1 MYIEQIILNGFKSYK
16 DHTVID
22 GFDPYFNAITGR
34 NGSGK
39 SNIFDAICWVL
50 GMGNISNLRA
60 DGMQGLIYKG
70 GTSGP
75 KQASVEIIFNN
86 EDKNSGPV
94 GYRNFDKISVKR
106 TVSVGSGN
114 STTPSKYYINGALAN
129 SSRVQNLFHS
139 VQLNV
144 NNPHFLIQQG
154 RITKILNMHPPEI
167 LKLVEEAAGISMFEN
182 KKEDAVRTLEKKQH
196 QLDEINR
203 IMEEELKPNL
213 EKLRQDKE
221 NYQTWINSKT
231 QVDRLS
237 RWLIAHKY
245 ASCEREINE
254 SDDRVAKARRDAE
267 EKARQYDELQE
278 QYDQLQQEIDEL
290 EKKDA
295 ANASKEIQELTN
307 EKLAVKEKL
316 DTAKIHLK
324 HAEDEIKRLTQKRE
338 KLQEQWEKHNKK
350 LQEMGNIFSE
360 IEGKQKE
367 NKEICDELENRVKSL
382 EKRITDVN
390 IGITNEDDSQ
400 SLSDQIEKLKRT
412 IADLQVEQSR
422 IEKSNPHLEQQ
433 QRSLVDQLN
442 AADRD
447 RFQLD
452 QNKERIE
459 GQLQGLEQEMQQ
471 LNFDPRQENI
481 LLQERDTKSRI
492 LAQERD
498 QLEQLER
505 SIVGINIDYV
515 NKPPELD
522 ERRIYGTIIDLIT
535 LRDNR
540 YAFAAE
546 NAAGG
551 RLYNI
556 VTEDTESASILM
568 KDNVLRRRSTVIP
581 LNKIQHKEPSQQAL
595 QRARE
600 IDPSAHLIVDELEYD
615 PRFDTAIKFV
625 FNNVLVVDTLDG
637 ARKVAFD
644 SGVRMKCVTLDGDFV
659 DPAGTLSGG
668 SRQNSQKS
676 IIANVTNYKEKCK
689 YIRELKDQ
697 IEEFNHRLS
706 EMAQVSRMYREM
718 NSHKDVLQHE
728 LEMAIRSIKNSRASE
743 LQEQYDRISQEIEI
757 NNTKAKENEVKINES
772 KQMLQSL
779 TEQYENWNA
788 QKNLLVNDL
797 ENQLAK
803 AKTEFE
809 NASQQRIKSD
819 NDYEAAIVQKQEL
832 EENVQSAEREI
843 KKHNDEIQMQTQEKE
858 RKENDKNSFENDY
871 NQIEEK
877 LSKMSSQLKET
888 NKKLKEKRGNAE
900 QTKKSLQKLDKEKKE
915 CATIIENANSIKSD
929 LESKI
934 RSMIHD
940 SPWIEQEKRFFGVP
954 HTDFDFTL
962 YDRNE
967 AKKTLKQMTAEQNEL
982 ENVVNKRVVAQ
993 YDKAEH
999 ELDILTQKKETVEEE
1014 KEKILDVIRELE
1026 QKKEEALTVTHKK
1039 VNADLK
1045 EIVSH
1050 LLSGAEAYLEDVTDE
1065 KGARGFELGVK
1076 LTGVRKG
1083 LLELSGGQRSLIAL
1097 GLVLALLKFNPAPI
1111 YILDEVDAALDLGHT
1126 QDIGRLFRTQF
1137 KSSQFIVISLKEGLY
1152 KYANV
1157 LFRTSF
1163 SETSRV
1169 QRIVQRHD

>member
-86 EDKNSGPV
+86 EDKNAGPV
-94 GYRNFDKISVKR
+94 GYSNFDKISVKR
-106 TVSVGSGN
+106 TVSIGSGN

-129 SSRVQNLFHS
+129 ASRVQNLFHS

-182 KKEDAVRTLEKKQH
+182 KKEDAVRTLDKKQH
-196 QLDEINR
+196 QLDEITR
-203 IMEEELKPNL
+203 IMEDELKPNL
-213 EKLRQDKE
+213 ERLKQDKE

-245 ASCEREINE
+245 ATCEREINE
-254 SDDRVAKARRDAE
+254 GDARVAKARRDLEEIEQQIAE
-267 EKARQYDELQE
+267 SSENLEKLK
-278 QYDQLQQEIDEL
+278 QEIDQL
-290 EKKDA
+290 EQNDQ
-295 ANASKEIQELTN
+295 ANANEEIQKLTKAKN
-307 EKLAVKEKL
+307 AEKEKL

-324 HAEDEIKRLTQKRE
+324 AAEDEIARLTQKRTQCERQKQECLSKIE
-338 KLQEQWEKHNKK
+338 KMEGSFK
-350 LQEMGNIFSE
+350 E
-360 IEGKQKE
+360 IEQIQEE
-367 NKEICDELENRVKSL
+367 NKRKEETLDIKIKAL

-390 IGITNEDDSQ
+390 IGIANENDNQ
-400 SLSDQIEKLKRT
+400 SLSDQIEKTKSL
-412 IADLQVEQSR
+412 IADLQVEKSKMEQSR
-422 IEKSNPHLEQQ
+422 PHLIQ
-433 QRSLVDQLN
+433 QRDSLVSQLN
-442 AADRD
+442 AADRERFELD
-447 RFQLD
+447 R
-452 QNKERIE
+452 NKERIIGE
-459 GQLQGLEQEMQQ
+459 LNTIDQRMQQ
-471 LNFDPRQENI
+471 LGFDPKEEQI
-481 LLQERDTKSRI
+481 LIQNKNTKSRI
-492 LAQERD
+492 LSQERD
-498 QLEQLER
+498 QLEQMER
-505 SIVGINIDYV
+505 SIVGINIDYL
-515 NKPPELD
+515 NKPRDLD
-522 ERRIYGTIIDLIT
+522 DNRIYGTVIDLIT

-556 VTEDTESASILM
+556 IVEDTESATILM
-568 KDNVLRRRSTVIP
+568 RENVLRRRSTVIP
-581 LNKIQHKEPSQQAL
+581 LNKIQYREPKHSAL
-595 QRARE
+595 QRAAE
-600 IDPSAHLIVDELEYD
+600 IDPSAHLIVDELDYD
-615 PRFDTAIKFV
+615 PKFDAAIKFV
-625 FNNVLVVDTLDG
+625 FNNILVVDTLDG

-644 SGVRMKCVTLDGDFV
+644 NGVRMKCVTLDGDFV
-659 DPAGTLSGG
+659 DPSGTLSGG
-668 SRQNSQKS
+668 SRPSSQRS
-676 IIANVTNYKEKCK
+676 IIANVTNYKEKCRNVRHLQ
-689 YIRELKDQ
+689 REISDITQ
-697 IEEFNHRLS
+697 RLQQM
-706 EMAQVSRMYREM
+706 EGASREYRDMMTNKEI
-718 NSHKDVLQHE
+718 LQHQLDLAE
-728 LEMAIRSIKNSRASE
+728 TSIRNSRANE
-743 LQEQYDRISQEIEI
+743 LQERIDRINTELEQYDQNSQQNETKIHESQEQLQILTQQLDDW
-757 NNTKAKENEVKINES
+757 NT
-772 KQMLQSL
+772 
-779 TEQYENWNA
+779 
-788 QKNLLVNDL
+788 QKNLLVSDL
-797 ENQLAK
+797 EKELAD
-803 AKTEFE
+803 AKKEKDK
-809 NASQQRIKSD
+809 ASQERIKSD
-819 NDYEAAIVQKQEL
+819 NEYEAAKVQMEALKENLEDAETDFEKHVKEIQKRDEERAKHEHDSNESQQQFDILEQEL
-832 EENVQSAEREI
+832 RE
-843 KKHNDEIQMQTQEKE
+843 KKD
-858 RKENDKNSFENDY
+858 
-871 NQIEEK
+871 
-877 LSKMSSQLKET
+877 QLMKT
-888 NKKLKEKRGNAE
+888 NKELTQKRKDE
-900 QTKKSLQKLDKEKKE
+900 DQMKKSLQKIVKAKDE
-915 CATIIENANSIKSD
+915 CTKIISNANTTKSE

-934 RSMIHD
+934 RAMIHD
-940 SPWIEQEKRFFGVP
+940 SPWIEQEKRFFGVA

-967 AKKTLKQMTAEQNEL
+967 AKKKLKEMTAEQNEL

-999 ELDILTQKKETVEEE
+999 ELDILTQKRETVEEE
-1014 KEKILDVIRELE
+1014 KEKILDVIKELE

-1050 LLSGAEAYLEDVTDE
+1050 LLAGAEAYLEDGVDE
-1065 KGARGFELGVK
+1065 KGVRGFELGVT
-1076 LTGVRKG
+1076 LTGVKKG

-1157 LFRTSF
+1157 LFQTSF
-1163 SETSRV
+1163 SDTSRV
-1169 QRIVQRHD
+1169 TRIQQRHD